1 MPHLSENLLS
11 FDTWLFSLKG
21 TVPSGL
27 MYAAQHLISRTDI
40 FSVIKHSC
48 NSSTIVNGNI
58 LLSSFGEIVHQ
69 IPKPKYFHI

>member
-1 MPHLSENLLS
+1 
-11 FDTWLFSLKG
+11 
-21 TVPSGL
+21 